1 MYDSLKQVFNIL
13 HYKKMVP
20 VVFLSCA
27 TLIGCS
33 DGNTQSEL
41 PKQTKQ
47 TNQIKQEI
55 TGNDSFVKLE
65 KEFDAKLGIY
75 ALDTDTNQT
84 VTYQSDERFAYAST
98 HKALAV
104 GVLLQ
109 KKSIEDLNQRV
120 LYTRED
126 LVNYNPIT
134 EKYVDSGMT
143 LKELADASLRY
154 SDNTAQNLILK
165 QLGGPSE
172 FKNH

>member
-65 KEFDAKLGIY
+65 KNLMLNSVFMHWTLIRIKPLLINQMNGLHTHLPTKL
-75 ALDTDTNQT
+75 
-84 VTYQSDERFAYAST
+84 
-98 HKALAV
+98 
-104 GVLLQ
+104 
-109 KKSIEDLNQRV
+109 
-120 LYTRED
+120 
-126 LVNYNPIT
+126 
-134 EKYVDSGMT
+134 
-143 LKELADASLRY
+143 
-154 SDNTAQNLILK
+154 
-165 QLGGPSE
+165 
-172 FKNH
+172 

>member
-1 MYDSLKQVFNIL
+1 
-13 HYKKMVP
+13 MVP

-98 HKALAV
+98 QSFSC
-104 GVLLQ
+104 GSTLQ
-109 KKSIEDLNQRV
+109 KKSIEDLNQ
-120 LYTRED
+120 
-126 LVNYNPIT
+126 
-134 EKYVDSGMT
+134 
-143 LKELADASLRY
+143 
-154 SDNTAQNLILK
+154 
-165 QLGGPSE
+165 E
-172 FKNH
+172 FCIP

>member
-1 MYDSLKQVFNIL
+1 MIVLNKFFNIL

-33 DGNTQSEL
+33 DGNTQSES

-47 TNQIKQEI
+47 TNQIKQET

-84 VTYQSDERFAYAST
+84 VTYQSDKRFAYAST

-104 GVLLQ
+104 EYFY
-109 KKSIEDLNQRV
+109 KRNQ
-120 LYTRED
+120 
-126 LVNYNPIT
+126 
-134 EKYVDSGMT
+134 
-143 LKELADASLRY
+143 
-154 SDNTAQNLILK
+154 
-165 QLGGPSE
+165 
-172 FKNH
+172 

>member
-65 KEFDAKLGIY
+65 KNLMLNSVFMYWTLIRIKPLLINQMNGLHTHLPTKL
-75 ALDTDTNQT
+75 
-84 VTYQSDERFAYAST
+84 
-98 HKALAV
+98 
-104 GVLLQ
+104 
-109 KKSIEDLNQRV
+109 
-120 LYTRED
+120 
-126 LVNYNPIT
+126 
-134 EKYVDSGMT
+134 
-143 LKELADASLRY
+143 
-154 SDNTAQNLILK
+154 
-165 QLGGPSE
+165 
-172 FKNH
+172 